1 MKLAG
6 KAAIITGAGRGIGRA
21 IALAF
26 AQEGADMLIASR
38 TLPEVAKTAEE
49 AQALGRRALALK
61 VDVSNRAEAE
71 GMVAQALEDFGR
83 VDILV
88 NNAGGYGSIGPL
100 VDNDPEKWVQT
111 VRINLFGSFFCAR
124 AVLPFMIGQR
134 RGKIINLSGGGASSP
149 LPNFSAYAASKAAIV
164 RLTETLAEEVKGFNI
179 QVNAIAPGAV
189 NTRLMDE
196 VLAAGAAAGEKM
208 LAQTHRQKET
218 GGVPPERAAALAV
231 FLASEESDGLS
242 GRLISAVWDDWQ
254 SMNSCIDQIMASE
267 LYTLRRVTES
277 PR

>member
-26 AQEGADMLIASR
+26 AQEGADMLVASR
-38 TLPEVAKTAEE
+38 TLAEVAETAEE
-49 AQALGRRALALK
+49 VRALGRRAVALK
-61 VDVSNRAEAE
+61 VDVSSRDEVE
-71 GMVAQALEDFGR
+71 RMVAQGLEELGK
-83 VDILV
+83 VDLLV
-88 NNAGGYGSIGPL
+88 NNAGTYGAIGPL

-111 VRINLFGSFFCAR
+111 VRINLFGTFFCAR
-124 AVLPFMIGQR
+124 AVLPFMIRQR
-134 RGKIINLSGGGASSP
+134 RGKIINLSGGGATSP

-164 RLTETLAEEVKGFNI
+164 RLTETLAEEVKGFSI

-189 NTRLMDE
+189 NTRLVDE
-196 VLAAGAAAGEKM
+196 ILAAGPAASEEM
-208 LAQTHRQKET
+208 LARTRRQKET
-218 GGVPPERAAALAV
+218 GGVSPEQAAALAV

-254 SMNSCIDQIMASE
+254 NMNGRIDQIMASE
-267 LYTLRRVTES
+267 LYTLRRVTEDT
-277 PR
+277 R